1 MRTYDDSF
9 SGQRIYPGKGKLY
22 VRGDSKIFRFQNGKS
37 ESLFLQRK
45 NPRRISWTVLFRRQH
60 RKGITEEAAK
70 KRTRRT
76 VKSQRAIVGASLDV
90 IKEKRSMRPE
100 VRSAARQ
107 QAINPSSD
115 YVRSTCPPF
124 CGLPSTPYKRSHGN
138 KSEGEPQPSGQ
149 DDDRPMSSANSFMNL
164 SGLGAWG
171 RLSRRSTGDNGKC
184 VESEWNLDLFPK
196 PTAPPTRDHWKP
208 DTEAAVCDE
217 PSCLRHFNYWTRR
230 HHCRS
235 KLPARV
241 ILRGVPGD
249 SHFTPSRL
257 PSPFFPLDPVTTTPM
272 VPPPSSH
279 SRPGTFSPVPA
290 QGLQTGLTHSPHPS
304 QAGPLS
310 AGASPSTSSPTTG
323 NNNPLTKIVVAQV
336 YLLLSSINKDKD
348 RAKWELQIDQL
359 NKLLDDHGMEVFS
372 RYFTRLVANN
382 VSRIFPGLNRPPSS
396 PGNHSLLVSEM
407 DKISHDLDQASK
419 IAESIE
425 TANEDIFRDFDLST
439 FMEHFRLDALE
450 KTILALAFKFGSRSD
465 LKTKADAIL
474 STNFPTFVNIISRPN
489 YGDHADLTSSSVAA
503 IVDRYIQGHP
513 PNFNSAAKHELSHKV
528 QSRWSQSDHA
538 PPMEVLAALDL
549 IRVLS
554 ERPPNALALYIQK
567 TGTDF
572 TRDEDTCLGYLQNR
586 PGNIQLTEEQVSVA
600 LTYTTVSITYRH
612 NPAILVAALRRILP
626 PSFSWR
632 DTVAYFD
639 QRDVRV
645 SSKQFLRLYNAL
657 LPVAQANDDHSSPF
671 DIQCLWGG
679 SHWENPETQLSFI
692 CAFASL
698 TPDDLDA
705 STIPGLQPT
714 FTLDDYA
721 QSPPEVRDRAAIA
734 VKHPLVSGPALSAI
748 FQVAL
753 HSLHASQSTEAKR
766 LFQEVVVPNLDI
778 FIVSAF
784 GVPKPWPPM
793 AVDTL
798 ASLFENFLHRR
809 SEFHEFVLDSLWR
822 KDREWVTQRLV
833 DAHAMKPADLPLI
846 FDHVMKH
853 GWLDDLVYL
862 ANGFGLDLASLA
874 HAESQLDLTQ
884 WARNIAERSPTI
896 SPALVQFLLIKAN
909 LEINSQK
916 VMNGQMPQN
925 TSTSLHLK
933 TVLAL
938 LQILEDFL
946 PRGPIPELI
955 MVQRVC
961 ITAYPRLV
969 NYGEG
974 YDDII
979 DANGKTPDANG
990 KSGHGLPQAAVAKM
1004 EEQYKKMYSEESEVK
1019 VVVQR
1024 LEAYKHS
1031 REPLEQDIFACMI
1044 HGLFDEYS
1052 HFAGYPLE
1060 ALATTAVLFGGIISH
1075 KLISELPLKIGLG
1088 MILEAVRDHN
1098 PEENMYKFGLQAL
1111 MQLFSRFREWPGF
1124 CKQLLQIPGL
1134 HGTEAWRKAEEVVRE
1149 DEEEKART
1157 QNGQGS
1163 ANHLPSGDAM
1173 VNGSVE
1179 TSEAHAAP
1187 FTAIN
1192 IDPPKPG
1199 ALFEDPVIEI
1209 QDKIQFGL
1217 NNLTTTSLQTT
1228 FREICE
1234 VMDERHQ
1241 QWFASHLVEERA
1253 KMQPNYHQVY
1263 LDLVKLFQHHGLWSE
1278 VLRQTYISV
1287 ARMLNAESTMQN
1299 STDRTHLKY
1308 LGAWLGLLTLAR
1320 DQPIKHKH
1328 IAFKQL
1334 LIEAHDTKRLVV
1346 VVPFVCKVLI
1356 QASKSSIFR
1365 PPNPWLMDI
1374 IHLLIELYHNA
1385 ELKLNQKF
1393 EIEVLCK
1400 DLNLDHK
1407 SIEPSSELQD
1417 REPID
1422 DVRELSV
1429 PELEQFDTLSLNGLP
1444 GSVAPGLS
1452 PQTLPVSVPEVSAL
1466 LQIPPTNEMVV
1477 NTARLHEMV
1486 RTAVTR
1492 ALHDIIQP
1500 VVDRSVTIAAIS
1512 TQQMIHKDFATEPDE
1527 NRLRTA
1533 AINMVKATAGSL
1545 AQVTS
1550 KEPLRANISNYLRTA
1565 ASELPQGLPE
1575 GTILMCVN
1583 SNLDLACNIIEKQ
1596 AEDRAIPEIEEM
1608 IEGEIEARRRHRLQ
1622 RPNEPYVDPG
1632 LTRWAM
1638 TIPHPFKLA
1647 PSASGLNAE
1656 QMAIYDDFARQP
1668 RGPTQSSATHA
1679 ASASDTTRLI
1689 ANEVLSDQY
1698 NAVPNLP
1705 TPAETPSLQHLGT
1718 QLPYSHMHAGM
1729 PNGRPSAH
1737 PGQLDA
1743 RVIEDKISKLL
1754 EELKHIADNSEET
1767 HFSEVPKPHDIL
1779 DVVDAFTQLIIKT
1792 FQNSDGPAVHA
1803 AEKICNLLFGRYNHC
1818 TLFIEALVHVLE
1830 LILKISSSSGS
1841 NLHDRVQV
1849 SLYNQPA
1856 QNILHI
1862 PLISALLQTDLLDL
1876 HNIDTMTAKALEQR
1890 EKSSLEFFEELLD
1903 ITVFNERP
1911 VALYADYV
1919 HSSLA
1924 AWDWIQEE
1932 PSLEAGQRLKSKLHQ
1947 SGVPK
1952 PQNEDSSEQVDRFDY
1967 VLEEWGRVLSNSNS
1981 TDENLAGFVGQMR
1994 ARGVLNNLDDF
2005 LTFFCRGLDSS
2016 VNHYE
2021 QLIHAGGVSRTE
2033 AFAYVDAL
2041 AKLVEISIKQSA
2053 VNLDGPKEH
2062 PITFLRAV
2070 ISIVSITLNH
2080 HHVNRGERF
2089 NGRIFFRFL
2098 VMLMHTIDDIFV
2110 DKLEPQRKD
2119 ALLRLADALIR
2130 LGPEQYPGFSYS
2142 WLYLIGHRYFLP
2154 SLMALEGRVGW
2165 AKLTEMLQ
2173 SLLRIVSEHMKV
2185 LDVTD
2190 VSKDYFRATVKFMA
2204 TLTHDYPDYV
2214 SANATQLCS
2223 NIAPHLRQ
2231 LRNMV
2236 LNCSPRSDV
2245 GEDPVLQASEAARIP
2260 TPLLALGEA
2269 DMVHVLEQLMQ
2280 TGPSEDAIA
2289 HLTHAVT
2296 RRNGNETVYGH
2307 VRLAV
2312 DPKLI
2317 DDIVEYIGVHAI
2329 SKPRQS
2335 AAVFIPGSADIATLS
2350 LLVHELSPEGR
2361 YYLLSS
2367 IIDRLRYPGPPTEYY
2382 TRVVLD
2388 LFDQDVNDP
2397 EEADIRQQ
2405 IVRIL
2410 LERLAGYWP
2419 QPWGLMTVIIELTK
2433 DQKYKFFEQPFIKA
2447 DREIADQFLAI
2458 ARQPA

>member
-1 MRTYDDSF
+1 
-9 SGQRIYPGKGKLY
+9 
-22 VRGDSKIFRFQNGKS
+22 
-37 ESLFLQRK
+37 
-45 NPRRISWTVLFRRQH
+45 
-60 RKGITEEAAK
+60 
-70 KRTRRT
+70 
-76 VKSQRAIVGASLDV
+76 
-90 IKEKRSMRPE
+90 
-100 VRSAARQ
+100 
-107 QAINPSSD
+107 
-115 YVRSTCPPF
+115 
-124 CGLPSTPYKRSHGN
+124 
-138 KSEGEPQPSGQ
+138 
-149 DDDRPMSSANSFMNL
+149 
-164 SGLGAWG
+164 
-171 RLSRRSTGDNGKC
+171 
-184 VESEWNLDLFPK
+184 
-196 PTAPPTRDHWKP
+196 
-208 DTEAAVCDE
+208 
-217 PSCLRHFNYWTRR
+217 
-230 HHCRS
+230 
-235 KLPARV
+235 
-241 ILRGVPGD
+241 
-249 SHFTPSRL
+249 
-257 PSPFFPLDPVTTTPM
+257 M

-279 SRPGTFSPVPA
+279 SRSGTFSPVPA

-304 QAGPLS
+304 QTGPLS

-323 NNNPLTKIVVAQV
+323 SNNSLTKIVVAQV

-372 RYFTRLVANN
+372 RYFTRLVAGNAAQ
-382 VSRIFPGLNRPPSS
+382 IFPGLNRSAAN
-396 PGNHSLLVSEM
+396 PGNYSLLVGEM

-425 TANEDIFRDFDLST
+425 TANEDIFREFDLST
-439 FMEHFRLDALE
+439 FMEHFKLDALE

-489 YGDHADLTSSSVAA
+489 YGDHSDLSPSFIAA

-528 QSRWSQSDHA
+528 QSRWSHSDHA

-549 IRVLS
+549 IRVLG
-554 ERPPNALALYIQK
+554 EKPPNALALYVRA
-567 TGTDF
+567 TGVDF

-586 PGNIQLTEEQVSVA
+586 PANIQLSEEQVSAA
-600 LTYTTVSITYRH
+600 LTYTTISTTYRH
-612 NPAILVAALRRILP
+612 NPSVLVAALRRVLP
-626 PSFSWR
+626 PTFNWQ
-632 DTVAYFD
+632 DVIAYFD

-645 SSKQFLRLYNAL
+645 SSAQFLRLYNAL
-657 LPVAQANDDHSSPF
+657 LQVAQANDGHSPPF

-721 QSPPEVRDRAAIA
+721 QSPPEVRERASIA

-809 SEFHEFVLDSLWR
+809 SEYHEFVLDSLWR
-822 KDREWVTQRLV
+822 KDSDWVTQRLV

-874 HAESQLDLTQ
+874 HAEGHLDLTQ
-884 WARNIAERSPTI
+884 WARNIAERSPSI
-896 SPALVQFLLIKAN
+896 SSALVQFLLIKAN
-909 LEINSQK
+909 LEIQSQK
-916 VMNGQMPQN
+916 ALNGQIPQN
-925 TSTSLHLK
+925 ASTSLHLK

-938 LQILEDFL
+938 LQILEDSL

-979 DANGKTPDANG
+979 DANGQN
-990 KSGHGLPQAAVAKM
+990 SHGLPQAAVAKM

-1019 VVVQR
+1019 AVVQR

-1031 REPLEQDIFACMI
+1031 REPLEQDIFGCMI

-1088 MILEAVRDHN
+1088 MILEAVRDHR

-1124 CKQLLQIPGL
+1124 CKQLMQIPGL
-1134 HGTEAWRKAEEVVRE
+1134 HGTEAWKKAEEVVRE

-1157 QNGQGS
+1157 QNGNGP
-1163 ANHLPSGDAM
+1163 ANHVGSDTM

-1179 TSEAHAAP
+1179 ASDAHAPP
-1187 FTAIN
+1187 FAAIN
-1192 IDPPKPG
+1192 TDPPNFE
-1199 ALFEDPVIEI
+1199 LVFEDPVMEV

-1234 VMDERHQ
+1234 LMDERHQ
-1241 QWFASHLVEERA
+1241 KWFASHLVEERA

-1263 LDLVKLFQHHGLWSE
+1263 LDLVRLFQHRGLWSE

-1287 ARMLNAESTMQN
+1287 ARMLNAESTMQS

-1320 DQPIKHKH
+1320 DQPIKHKS

-1374 IHLLIELYHNA
+1374 IHLLIELYHTA

-1422 DVRELSV
+1422 DVGELSV
-1429 PELEQFDTLSLNGLP
+1429 PELDQFESLSLNGLP
-1444 GSVAPGLS
+1444 GPVAPGLS
-1452 PQTLPVSVPEVSAL
+1452 PPSLPVSVPEVSSL
-1466 LQIPPTNEMVV
+1466 LSIPPTNEMVV
-1477 NTARLHEMV
+1477 NTARLHDMV
-1486 RTAVTR
+1486 RNAVTK

-1527 NRLRTA
+1527 GKLRTA

-1550 KEPLRANISNYLRTA
+1550 KEPLRANITNYLRAA
-1565 ASELPQGLPE
+1565 ASDLPQGLPE

-1596 AEDRAIPEIEEM
+1596 AEDRAVPEIEEM
-1608 IEGEIEARRRHRLQ
+1608 IEGEIDARRRHRLQ

-1647 PSASGLNAE
+1647 PSTSGLNAE

-1668 RGPTQSSATHA
+1668 RGVTQSSAVHA
-1679 ASASDTTRLI
+1679 ASASDTTRII
-1689 ANEVLSDQY
+1689 ANEVLSEQY
-1698 NAVPNLP
+1698 NAMPNIP
-1705 TPAETPSLQHLGT
+1705 TPVETPSLQHLSA
-1718 QLPYSHMHAGM
+1718 QLPYSHMHAGVT
-1729 PNGRPSAH
+1729 NGRPSAH

-1743 RVIEDKISKLL
+1743 RVIEERISKYL
-1754 EELKHIADNSEET
+1754 EELKITADSSQET
-1767 HFSEVPKPHDIL
+1767 HFSEVPKAHSIL

-1792 FQNSDGPAVHA
+1792 SQNSDGPAVHA
-1803 AEKICNLLFGRYNHC
+1803 AEKICNLLFGRYTHG
-1818 TLFIEALVHVLE
+1818 TLFVEALVHILE
-1830 LILKISSSSGS
+1830 LILKISASSGS
-1841 NLHDRVQV
+1841 NLRDRVQV

-1856 QNILHI
+1856 QNILNI

-1876 HNIDTMTAKALEQR
+1876 HNIDTMTAKVLTQR
-1890 EKSSLEFFEELLD
+1890 EDSSLEFFEQLLD
-1903 ITVFNERP
+1903 LTLFNERP
-1911 VALYADYV
+1911 VALYTDFV
-1919 HSSLA
+1919 HSFIA
-1924 AWDWIQEE
+1924 AWEWINED
-1932 PSLEAGQRLKSKLHQ
+1932 PNLEAGQHLKAKLHK
-1947 SGVPK
+1947 SGLAK
-1952 PQNEDSSEQVDRFDY
+1952 PPIDNTAEQGELFDY
-1967 VLEEWGRVLSNSNS
+1967 ILDEWARALSNSNAS
-1981 TDENLAGFVGQMR
+1981 EKALVGFVRRMR
-1994 ARGVLNNLDDF
+1994 GEGVVNGLDDF
-2005 LTFFCRGLDSS
+2005 LLFLRRGIDTS

-2021 QLIHAGGVSRTE
+2021 QIIHAGGNSKTD

-2041 AKLVEISIKQSA
+2041 VKMLEIFAKDSIDESGLPQNGSVPIFQSVFALVS
-2053 VNLDGPKEH
+2053 V
-2062 PITFLRAV
+2062 V
-2070 ISIVSITLNH
+2070 LNH
-2080 HHVNRGERF
+2080 HHVTRGEQF
-2089 NGRIFFRFL
+2089 NARVFFRLFA
-2098 VMLMHTIDDIFV
+2098 MLMHAIDNVFV
-2110 DKLEPQRKD
+2110 DNLQLYRKD
-2119 ALLRLADALIR
+2119 ALLELAGTLLRLS
-2130 LGPEQYPGFSYS
+2130 PERFPGFSYA
-2142 WLYLIGHRYFLP
+2142 WIYLVGHRQFLP
-2154 SLMALEGRVGW
+2154 NLLGLEGKSGW
-2165 AKLTEMLQ
+2165 APFTMILH
-2173 SLLRIVSEHMKV
+2173 SLLRNVSEHMKV
-2185 LDVTD
+2185 IDIADV
-2190 VSKDYFRATVKFMA
+2190 VKEYYRATIKLMV
-2204 TLTHDYPDYV
+2204 TLTHDYADYV
-2214 SANATQLCS
+2214 SANATQLCGS
-2223 NIAPHLRQ
+2223 IAPHVRQ
-2231 LRNMV
+2231 LRNII
-2236 LNCSPRSDV
+2236 LHCSPRSDT
-2245 GEDPVLQASEAARIP
+2245 GEDAVSQASETDSIILSFSALREAGLIP
-2260 TPLLALGEA
+2260 
-2269 DMVHVLEQLMQ
+2269 VLEQLMQ
-2280 TGPSEDAIA
+2280 VGPTEDAIA
-2289 HLTHAVT
+2289 HLTHAINKRT
-2296 RRNGNETVYGH
+2296 GSETIFGH
-2307 VRLAV
+2307 VPLTV

-2317 DDIVEYIGVHAI
+2317 DDIVEYIGDHAV
-2329 SKPRQS
+2329 SRSRQTGPL
-2335 AAVFIPGSADIATLS
+2335 FIHGSADNATLS
-2350 LLVHELSPEGR
+2350 LLIHELSPEGR
-2361 YYLLSS
+2361 YYLLGS
-2367 IIDRLRYPGPPTEYY
+2367 IIDRLRYPVPITEYF
-2382 TRVVLD
+2382 THVILD
-2388 LFDQDVNDP
+2388 LFGQDMNDP
-2397 EEADIRQQ
+2397 EETDIRQQ

-2419 QPWGLMTVIIELTK
+2419 QPWGLMTVILELTK
-2433 DQKYKFFEQPFIKA
+2433 DQKYMFFDQPFIKA
-2447 DREIADQFLAI
+2447 DRDIAEQFLAI
-2458 ARQPA
+2458 ARQAQ

>member
-1 MRTYDDSF
+1 
-9 SGQRIYPGKGKLY
+9 
-22 VRGDSKIFRFQNGKS
+22 
-37 ESLFLQRK
+37 
-45 NPRRISWTVLFRRQH
+45 
-60 RKGITEEAAK
+60 
-70 KRTRRT
+70 
-76 VKSQRAIVGASLDV
+76 
-90 IKEKRSMRPE
+90 
-100 VRSAARQ
+100 
-107 QAINPSSD
+107 
-115 YVRSTCPPF
+115 
-124 CGLPSTPYKRSHGN
+124 
-138 KSEGEPQPSGQ
+138 
-149 DDDRPMSSANSFMNL
+149 
-164 SGLGAWG
+164 
-171 RLSRRSTGDNGKC
+171 
-184 VESEWNLDLFPK
+184 
-196 PTAPPTRDHWKP
+196 
-208 DTEAAVCDE
+208 
-217 PSCLRHFNYWTRR
+217 
-230 HHCRS
+230 
-235 KLPARV
+235 
-241 ILRGVPGD
+241 
-249 SHFTPSRL
+249 
-257 PSPFFPLDPVTTTPM
+257 M
-272 VPPPSSH
+272 VPPPPSTH
-279 SRPGTFSPVPA
+279 SRSGTFSPVPA
-290 QGLQTGLTHSPHPS
+290 PGLQTGLTHSPHPS
-304 QAGPLS
+304 QTGPLS
-310 AGASPSTSSPTTG
+310 AGVSPSTSSPTTG
-323 NNNPLTKIVVAQV
+323 NSNSLTKIVVAQV

-348 RAKWELQIDQL
+348 RAKWELQVDQL

-372 RYFTRLVANN
+372 RYFTRLVAGNAPQ
-382 VSRIFPGLNRPPSS
+382 IFPGLNRSTTN
-396 PGNHSLLVSEM
+396 PGNYSLLVGEM
-407 DKISHDLDQASK
+407 SKISHSLDQASK

-439 FMEHFRLDALE
+439 FMEHFKLDALE

-489 YGDHADLTSSSVAA
+489 YGDHSDLTPSFIAA

-528 QSRWSQSDHA
+528 QSRWSQSDQA

-549 IRVLS
+549 IRVLG
-554 ERPPNALALYIQK
+554 EKPPNALALYIQR

-572 TRDEDTCLGYLQNR
+572 TRDEETCLSYLQNR
-586 PGNIQLTEEQVSVA
+586 PANIQLSEEQVSAA
-600 LTYTTVSITYRH
+600 LTYTTVSTTYRH
-612 NPAILVAALRRILP
+612 NPSVLVTALRRVLSP
-626 PSFSWR
+626 TFNWQ
-632 DTVAYFD
+632 DVVAYFD

-645 SSKQFLRLYNAL
+645 SSEQFLRLYNAL
-657 LPVAQANDDHSSPF
+657 LPIAQAQDDQSPPF

-692 CAFASL
+692 CAYASL
-698 TPDDLDA
+698 TPDELNA

-714 FTLDDYA
+714 FTLDEYA
-721 QSPPEVRDRAAIA
+721 QSPTEVRERASVA
-734 VKHPLVSGPALSAI
+734 VRHPLVSAPALSAI

-793 AVDTL
+793 AVETL

-809 SEFHEFVLDSLWR
+809 SEYHEFVLDSLWR
-822 KDREWVTQRLV
+822 KDRDWVTQRLV

-846 FDHVMKH
+846 FDHVIKH

-874 HAESQLDLTQ
+874 HAEGQLDLTQ

-909 LEINSQK
+909 LEVQSQK
-916 VMNGQMPQN
+916 SINGQIPQN

-979 DANGKTPDANG
+979 DANGKG
-990 KSGHGLPQAAVAKM
+990 GHGLPQAAVVKM

-1024 LEAYKHS
+1024 LDAYKHS

-1052 HFAGYPLE
+1052 HFSGYPLE

-1088 MILEAVRDHN
+1088 MILEAVRDHR

-1157 QNGQGS
+1157 QNGTG
-1163 ANHLPSGDAM
+1163 APNHLTSDTLM
-1173 VNGSVE
+1173 NGSVE
-1179 TSEAHAAP
+1179 ASDAHAPP
-1187 FTAIN
+1187 FSAIN
-1192 IDPPKPG
+1192 VDPPK
-1199 ALFEDPVIEI
+1199 LNVIFEDPVVEI

-1217 NNLTTTSLQTT
+1217 NNLTTTSLQST
-1228 FREICE
+1228 FKEICE
-1234 VMDERHQ
+1234 IIDERHQ

-1263 LDLVKLFQHHGLWSE
+1263 LDLVRLFQHHGLWSE

-1320 DQPIKHKH
+1320 DQPIKHKN

-1356 QASKSSIFR
+1356 QASKSTIFR

-1407 SIEPSSELQD
+1407 SIEPSNELQD

-1422 DVRELSV
+1422 DVGELSI
-1429 PELEQFDTLSLNGLP
+1429 PEIEQFDSLSLNGLAGP
-1444 GSVAPGLS
+1444 VAPGLS
-1452 PQTLPVSVPEVSAL
+1452 PQTIPVSVPEVSSL
-1466 LQIPPTNEMVV
+1466 LSIPPTNEMVV

-1486 RTAVTR
+1486 RNAVTK

-1527 NRLRTA
+1527 NKLRTA

-1550 KEPLRANISNYLRTA
+1550 KEPLRANITNYLRTSA
-1565 ASELPQGLPE
+1565 NDLPQGLPE

-1608 IEGEIEARRRHRLQ
+1608 IEGELEARRRHRLQ

-1647 PSASGLNAE
+1647 PNIAGLNAE

-1668 RGPTQSSATHA
+1668 RSATQTSGAHVSSASEA
-1679 ASASDTTRLI
+1679 TRII

-1705 TPAETPSLQHLGT
+1705 TPAETPSLPHLSA
-1718 QLPYSHMHAGM
+1718 QLPYSHVHAGM
-1729 PNGRPSAH
+1729 ANGRPSAH
-1737 PGQLDA
+1737 PGQMDA
-1743 RVIEDKISKLL
+1743 RVIEDRVSKLL
-1754 EELKHIADNSEET
+1754 DELKHTADNSSEE
-1767 HFSEVPKPHDIL
+1767 HFSDLPKPHDIL

-1792 FQNSDGPAVHA
+1792 SQNSDGPAVHA
-1803 AEKICNLLFGRYNHC
+1803 AEKICGLLFRRFNHN
-1818 TLFIEALVHVLE
+1818 TLFLETLVHILE
-1830 LILKISSSSGS
+1830 LILKISASSGS

-1849 SLYNQPA
+1849 SFYQQSP
-1856 QNILHI
+1856 QNVLQI

-1876 HNIDTMTAKALEQR
+1876 HNIDRMTAKVLEQR
-1890 EKSSLEFFEELLD
+1890 DDSYLEFFEQLLD
-1903 ITVFNERP
+1903 LTIFNERP
-1911 VALYADYV
+1911 VALYADF
-1919 HSSLA
+1919 A
-1924 AWDWIQEE
+1924 R
-1932 PSLEAGQRLKSKLHQ
+1932 SLEVAWEWILEDPNLEVGQRLKSKFQ
-1947 SGVPK
+1947 RSGLPK
-1952 PQNEDSSEQVDRFDY
+1952 PQTEDSSEQREQFDY
-1967 VLEEWGRVLSNSNS
+1967 VLEEWGKVLLNYNA
-1981 TDENLAGFVGQMR
+1981 TDKALVAFVKQMR
-1994 ARGVLNNLDDF
+1994 GRGIINNKDDF
-2005 LTFFCRGLDSS
+2005 LIFVRRAIDAST
-2016 VNHYE
+2016 NHYE
-2021 QLIHAGGVSRTE
+2021 QVIHTGGTSTE
-2033 AFAYVDAL
+2033 AFGPVDAL
-2041 AKLVEISIKQSA
+2041 VKLVTIFAKDSTVDVE
-2053 VNLDGPKEH
+2053 NPRDGLL
-2062 PITFLRAV
+2062 PILRAV
-2070 ISIVSITLNH
+2070 ISLVAVVLNH
-2080 HHVNRGERF
+2080 HHVTRGERF
-2089 NGRIFFRFL
+2089 NQRVFFRLFA
-2098 VMLMHTIDDIFV
+2098 MLMHAIDTIFV
-2110 DKLEPQRKD
+2110 DNLQSYRKD
-2119 ALLRLADALIR
+2119 ILLELADTL
-2130 LGPEQYPGFSYS
+2130 LHLSPELFPGFSFA
-2142 WLYLIGHRYFLP
+2142 WVYLIGHRQFMP
-2154 SLMALEGRVGW
+2154 SLLSLEERAGW
-2165 AKLTEMLQ
+2165 APYTKILQ
-2173 SLLRIVSEHMKV
+2173 SLLRNVSEHMKV
-2185 LDVTD
+2185 IDIADV
-2190 VSKDYFRATVKFMA
+2190 VKDYYRGAVKLLVLLSHDFADYMA
-2204 TLTHDYPDYV
+2204 
-2214 SANATQLCS
+2214 ANAIQLCS
-2223 NIAPHLRQ
+2223 SIAPHCKQ
-2231 LRNMV
+2231 LRNIV
-2236 LNCSPRSDV
+2236 LNSSPRSDA
-2245 GEDPVLQASEAARIP
+2245 GESSVPQVSLAA
-2260 TPLLALGEA
+2260 ALGGQSFSTLREVG
-2269 DMVHVLEQLMQ
+2269 MVDVLEHLMQ
-2280 TGPSEDAIA
+2280 AGPTEDAIA
-2289 HLTHAVT
+2289 HLTHAIN
-2296 RRNGNETVYGH
+2296 RHGGNETSFGH
-2307 VRLAV
+2307 VRLGV
-2312 DPKLI
+2312 DSRLI
-2317 DDIVEYIGVHAI
+2317 DDIVAYIGNHAV
-2329 SKPRQS
+2329 SRFRQDGS
-2335 AAVFIPGSADIATLS
+2335 LFIPSSNDVATLS
-2350 LLVHELSPEGR
+2350 LLVHELLPEGR
-2361 YYLLSS
+2361 YYLLGS
-2367 IIDRLRYPGPPTEYY
+2367 IVDRLRYPGPITEYF
-2382 TRVVLD
+2382 TLVILD
-2388 LFDQDVNDP
+2388 LFGQDMSDP

-2419 QPWGLMTVIIELTK
+2419 QPWGLMTVIMELTK
-2433 DQKYKFFEQPFIKA
+2433 TNKYMFFDQPFIKA
-2447 DREIADQFLAI
+2447 DREISEQFLAI
-2458 ARQPA
+2458 AGQAQ

>member
-1 MRTYDDSF
+1 
-9 SGQRIYPGKGKLY
+9 
-22 VRGDSKIFRFQNGKS
+22 
-37 ESLFLQRK
+37 
-45 NPRRISWTVLFRRQH
+45 
-60 RKGITEEAAK
+60 
-70 KRTRRT
+70 
-76 VKSQRAIVGASLDV
+76 
-90 IKEKRSMRPE
+90 
-100 VRSAARQ
+100 
-107 QAINPSSD
+107 
-115 YVRSTCPPF
+115 
-124 CGLPSTPYKRSHGN
+124 
-138 KSEGEPQPSGQ
+138 
-149 DDDRPMSSANSFMNL
+149 
-164 SGLGAWG
+164 
-171 RLSRRSTGDNGKC
+171 
-184 VESEWNLDLFPK
+184 
-196 PTAPPTRDHWKP
+196 
-208 DTEAAVCDE
+208 
-217 PSCLRHFNYWTRR
+217 
-230 HHCRS
+230 
-235 KLPARV
+235 
-241 ILRGVPGD
+241 
-249 SHFTPSRL
+249 
-257 PSPFFPLDPVTTTPM
+257 M

-279 SRPGTFSPVPA
+279 SRSGTFSPVPA
-290 QGLQTGLTHSPHPS
+290 QGLQTGLTHSPHPP
-304 QAGPLS
+304 QTGPLS

-323 NNNPLTKIVVAQV
+323 NNNSLTKIVVAQV
-336 YLLLSSINKDKD
+336 YLLLGAINKDKD

-372 RYFTRLVANN
+372 RYFTRLVAGNAHQ
-382 VSRIFPGLNRPPSS
+382 IFPGLNRSTAN
-396 PGNHSLLVSEM
+396 PGNYSLLVGEM
-407 DKISHDLDQASK
+407 NKISHDPDQASK

-439 FMEHFRLDALE
+439 FMEHFKLDALE

-474 STNFPTFVNIISRPN
+474 STNFPTFVNIISRPGL
-489 YGDHADLTSSSVAA
+489 GDHSDLSPSAIAS

-528 QSRWSQSDHA
+528 QTRWSQSDHA

-549 IRVLS
+549 IRVLG
-554 ERPPNALALYIQK
+554 EKPPNALALYIQR
-567 TGTDF
+567 TGIDF
-572 TRDEDTCLGYLQNR
+572 TRDEDTCLNYLQNR
-586 PGNIQLTEEQVSVA
+586 PANIQLSEEQVSAA
-600 LTYTTVSITYRH
+600 LTYTTVSITHHH
-612 NPAILVAALRRILP
+612 NPSVLVAALRRVLP
-626 PSFSWR
+626 STFNWQ
-632 DTVAYFD
+632 DVIAYFD

-645 SSKQFLRLYNAL
+645 SSAQFLRLYNAL
-657 LPVAQANDDHSSPF
+657 LPIVQANEDQSPPF

-679 SHWENPETQLSFI
+679 SHWGNPETQLSFI

-714 FTLDDYA
+714 FTLEDYA
-721 QSPPEVRDRAAIA
+721 QSPPEVRERASIA

-793 AVDTL
+793 AVETL

-809 SEFHEFVLDSLWR
+809 SEHHEFVLDSLWR
-822 KDREWVTQRLV
+822 KDRDWVTQRLV

-874 HAESQLDLTQ
+874 HAEGQLDFTQ
-884 WARNIAERSPTI
+884 WARNIADRSPPI
-896 SPALVQFLLIKAN
+896 SPALVQFLHIKAN
-909 LEINSQK
+909 LETQSQK
-916 VMNGQMPQN
+916 AINGQMPQN
-925 TSTSLHLK
+925 TSISLRLK

-979 DANGKTPDANG
+979 DANGQA
-990 KSGHGLPQAAVAKM
+990 GHGLPQAAVAKM

-1052 HFAGYPLE
+1052 HFAAYPLE

-1088 MILEAVRDHN
+1088 MILEAVRDHR

-1111 MQLFSRFREWPGF
+1111 LQLFSRFREWPGF

-1149 DEEEKART
+1149 DEEGKARSH
-1157 QNGQGS
+1157 NGGGA
-1163 ANHLPSGDAM
+1163 ANHIGNDTM
-1173 VNGSVE
+1173 INGAAE
-1179 TSEAHAAP
+1179 TSDTHVPP

-1192 IDPPKPG
+1192 IAPQRPG
-1199 ALFEDPVIEI
+1199 AIFEDPIVEI

-1217 NNLTTTSLQTT
+1217 NNLTATSLPTT

-1263 LDLVKLFQHHGLWSE
+1263 LDLVKLFQHPDLWSE

-1287 ARMLNAESTMQN
+1287 ARMLNAETTMQ
-1299 STDRTHLKY
+1299 SATDRTHLKY

-1320 DQPIKHKH
+1320 DQPIRHKN

-1356 QASKSSIFR
+1356 QASKSTIFR

-1407 SIEPSSELQD
+1407 SIEPSTELQD

-1422 DVRELSV
+1422 DVGELSV
-1429 PELEQFDTLSLNGLP
+1429 PELEQFDNLALNVLP
-1444 GSVAPGLS
+1444 GAVAPEMS
-1452 PQTLPVSVPEVSAL
+1452 PQSLPVSVPEVSSL
-1466 LQIPPTNEMVV
+1466 LSIPPTNEMVV

-1486 RTAVTR
+1486 RNAVTK

-1512 TQQMIHKDFATEPDE
+1512 TQQMIHKDFSTEPDE
-1527 NRLRTA
+1527 NKLRTA

-1550 KEPLRANISNYLRTA
+1550 KEPLRANITNHLRA
-1565 ASELPQGLPE
+1565 AANDLPQGLPE

-1596 AEDRAIPEIEEM
+1596 AEDRAVPEIEEM
-1608 IEGEIEARRRHRLQ
+1608 IENEIEARRRHRLQ
-1622 RPNEPYVDPG
+1622 RPNEPYVDPS

-1668 RGPTQSSATHA
+1668 RGVSQSSGTHA
-1679 ASASDTTRLI
+1679 SSASDATRII
-1689 ANEVLSDQY
+1689 ANDVLSDQY
-1698 NAVPNLP
+1698 SAVPNLP
-1705 TPAETPSLQHLGT
+1705 ASSETSSLQHLGT
-1718 QLPYSHMHAGM
+1718 QLPYSHMHVGM
-1729 PNGRPSAH
+1729 NNGRPSAH

-1754 EELKHIADNSEET
+1754 EELKLIADNSHET
-1767 HFSEVPKPHDIL
+1767 HFSEVPKPHKIL
-1779 DVVDAFTQLIIKT
+1779 DVVDAFTQFIIKT
-1792 FQNSDGPAVHA
+1792 SQNSDGPAVHA
-1803 AEKICNLLFGRYNHC
+1803 AEKICDLLFSRYNHSI
-1818 TLFIEALVHVLE
+1818 LFLEALVHILE
-1830 LILKISSSSGS
+1830 LILKISASSGS

-1876 HNIDTMTAKALEQR
+1876 HNIDTMTAKVLAQR
-1890 EKSSLEFFEELLD
+1890 EDTSLEFFEQLLD
-1903 ITVFNERP
+1903 LTLFNERP
-1911 VALYADYV
+1911 LALYADFV

-1924 AWDWIQEE
+1924 AWEWILED
-1932 PSLEAGQRLKSKLHQ
+1932 PSLEVGQRLKSKFQ
-1947 SGVPK
+1947 GSGLPR
-1952 PQNEDSSEQVDRFDY
+1952 PQIDAPSEQRERLDY
-1967 VLEEWGRVLSNSNS
+1967 ILDEWGRLLLNANASEKV
-1981 TDENLAGFVGQMR
+1981 LAGFVRQMCS
-1994 ARGVLNNLDDF
+1994 RGIINNLDDF
-2005 LTFFCRGLDSS
+2005 VLLVRRAIDNS
-2016 VNHYE
+2016 VNTYD
-2021 QLIHAGGVSRTE
+2021 QVVHARGSRAE
-2033 AFAYVDAL
+2033 SFASVDAL
-2041 AKLVEISIKQSA
+2041 AKMIEMFAKNSA
-2053 VNLDGPKEH
+2053 ADMEEQRDGPV
-2062 PITFLRAV
+2062 PVFRAV
-2070 ISIVSITLNH
+2070 FAVIAVVLNH
-2080 HHVNRGERF
+2080 HHVTRGEQF
-2089 NGRIFFRFL
+2089 NGRVFFRLFT
-2098 VMLMHTIDDIFV
+2098 MLMHAIDTIFV
-2110 DKLEPQRKD
+2110 EDLQPYRKD
-2119 ALLRLADALIR
+2119 TMLDLAETFLR
-2130 LGPEQYPGFSYS
+2130 LGPERFPGFCYA
-2142 WLYLIGHRYFLP
+2142 WVYLISHRQFLP
-2154 SLMALEGRVGW
+2154 IILSLEGKSGW
-2165 AKLTEMLQ
+2165 AAFTKILQ
-2173 SLLRIVSEHMKV
+2173 SLLRNVSEHMKAIDIA
-2185 LDVTD
+2185 DV
-2190 VSKDYFRATVKFMA
+2190 VKDYYRAAIKLMIL
-2204 TLTHDYPDYV
+2204 LTHDHPDYV
-2214 SANATQLCS
+2214 SANAIQLCGS
-2223 NIAPHLRQ
+2223 IAPHLRQ
-2231 LRNMV
+2231 LRNII
-2236 LNCSPRSDV
+2236 LHCSPRSDA
-2245 GEDPVLQASEAARIP
+2245 GEDAVLQASQEDAFGP
-2260 TPLLALGEA
+2260 SFSALRETGVI
-2269 DMVHVLEQLMQ
+2269 DILEQLVQ
-2280 TGPSEDAIA
+2280 AGPSEDAIA
-2289 HLTHAVT
+2289 HLTHAIYKRST
-2296 RRNGNETVYGH
+2296 DETIYGY
-2307 VRLAV
+2307 VPLTV
-2312 DPKLI
+2312 DPKVV
-2317 DDIVEYIGVHAI
+2317 DIIVAYIGNHAV
-2329 SKPRQS
+2329 SRPRQDGS
-2335 AAVFIPGSADIATLS
+2335 LFLPVSADIATLS
-2350 LLVHELSPEGR
+2350 LLVHELLPEGR

-2367 IIDRLRYPGPPTEYY
+2367 IIDRLTYPGPITEYF
-2382 TRVVLD
+2382 THIILE
-2388 LFDQDVNDP
+2388 LFGQDNNDP
-2397 EEADIRQQ
+2397 EEVDIRQQ

-2419 QPWGLMTVIIELTK
+2419 QPWGLMTVILELTK
-2433 DQKYKFFEQPFIKA
+2433 GQKYMFFDQPFIKA
-2447 DREIADQFLAI
+2447 DRDIAEQFLAI
-2458 ARQPA
+2458 ARQT

>member
-1 MRTYDDSF
+1 
-9 SGQRIYPGKGKLY
+9 
-22 VRGDSKIFRFQNGKS
+22 
-37 ESLFLQRK
+37 
-45 NPRRISWTVLFRRQH
+45 
-60 RKGITEEAAK
+60 
-70 KRTRRT
+70 
-76 VKSQRAIVGASLDV
+76 
-90 IKEKRSMRPE
+90 
-100 VRSAARQ
+100 
-107 QAINPSSD
+107 
-115 YVRSTCPPF
+115 
-124 CGLPSTPYKRSHGN
+124 
-138 KSEGEPQPSGQ
+138 
-149 DDDRPMSSANSFMNL
+149 
-164 SGLGAWG
+164 
-171 RLSRRSTGDNGKC
+171 
-184 VESEWNLDLFPK
+184 
-196 PTAPPTRDHWKP
+196 
-208 DTEAAVCDE
+208 
-217 PSCLRHFNYWTRR
+217 
-230 HHCRS
+230 
-235 KLPARV
+235 
-241 ILRGVPGD
+241 
-249 SHFTPSRL
+249 
-257 PSPFFPLDPVTTTPM
+257 M
-272 VPPPSSH
+272 VPPPFSH
-279 SRPGTFSPVPA
+279 SRSGTFSPVPA

-304 QAGPLS
+304 QTGPLS

-323 NNNPLTKIVVAQV
+323 SNSSLTKIVVAQV

-348 RAKWELQIDQL
+348 RAKFELQIDQL

-372 RYFTRLVANN
+372 RYFTRLVAGNAAQ
-382 VSRIFPGLNRPPSS
+382 IFPGLNRSTAN
-396 PGNHSLLVSEM
+396 PGNYSLLVGEM
-407 DKISHDLDQASK
+407 NKISHDLDQASK

-425 TANEDIFRDFDLST
+425 TANEDIFREFDLST
-439 FMEHFRLDALE
+439 FMEHFKLDALE

-489 YGDHADLTSSSVAA
+489 YGDHSDLSPSFIAA

-528 QSRWSQSDHA
+528 QSRWSHSDHA

-549 IRVLS
+549 IRVLG
-554 ERPPNALALYIQK
+554 EKPPNALALYIRA

-572 TRDEDTCLGYLQNR
+572 TRDEDTCLSYLENR
-586 PGNIQLTEEQVSVA
+586 PPNIQLSEEQVSAA

-612 NPAILVAALRRILP
+612 NPSVLVAALRRILP
-626 PSFSWR
+626 STFNWQ
-632 DTVAYFD
+632 DVIAYFD

-645 SSKQFLRLYNAL
+645 SSAQFLQLYNAL
-657 LPVAQANDDHSSPF
+657 LPLAQANDEHSPSL

-721 QSPPEVRDRAAIA
+721 QSPPEVRERASIA

-809 SEFHEFVLDSLWR
+809 SEYHEFVLDSLWR
-822 KDREWVTQRLV
+822 KDSDWVTQRLV

-874 HAESQLDLTQ
+874 HAEGQLDLTQ
-884 WARNIAERSPTI
+884 WARNIAERSPSI

-909 LEINSQK
+909 LEIQAQK
-916 VMNGQMPQN
+916 ALNGQIPQN

-979 DANGKTPDANG
+979 DVNGQN
-990 KSGHGLPQAAVAKM
+990 GHGLPQAAVAKM

-1031 REPLEQDIFACMI
+1031 REQLEQDIFACMI

-1088 MILEAVRDHN
+1088 MILEAVRDHR

-1134 HGTEAWRKAEEVVRE
+1134 HTTEAWRKAEEVVRE

-1157 QNGQGS
+1157 QNGNGQ
-1163 ANHLPSGDAM
+1163 ANHLGSDAM

-1179 TSEAHAAP
+1179 TSDAHAPP

-1192 IDPPKPG
+1192 VDPPSFEVN
-1199 ALFEDPVIEI
+1199 FEDPVMEI

-1234 VMDERHQ
+1234 IMDERHQ

-1263 LDLVKLFQHHGLWSE
+1263 LDLVKLFQHRGLWSE
-1278 VLRQTYISV
+1278 VLRQTYKSV
-1287 ARMLNAESTMQN
+1287 ARMLNAESTMQS

-1320 DQPIKHKH
+1320 DQPIKHKN

-1374 IHLLIELYHNA
+1374 IHLLIELYHTA

-1417 REPID
+1417 RDPID
-1422 DVRELSV
+1422 DVGELSV
-1429 PELEQFDTLSLNGLP
+1429 PELEQFESLSLNGLP
-1444 GSVAPGLS
+1444 GPVAPGLS
-1452 PQTLPVSVPEVSAL
+1452 PPSLPVSVPEVSSL
-1466 LQIPPTNEMVV
+1466 LSIPPTNEMVV
-1477 NTARLHEMV
+1477 NTARLHDMV
-1486 RTAVTR
+1486 RNAVTK

-1527 NRLRTA
+1527 NKLRTA
-1533 AINMVKATAGSL
+1533 AINMVKVTAGSL

-1550 KEPLRANISNYLRTA
+1550 KEPLRANITNYLRA
-1565 ASELPQGLPE
+1565 AANDLPQGLPE

-1596 AEDRAIPEIEEM
+1596 AEDRAVPEIEEM

-1638 TIPHPFKLA
+1638 TIPHPYKLA
-1647 PSASGLNAE
+1647 PSTSGLNAE

-1668 RGPTQSSATHA
+1668 RGATQGSAHA
-1679 ASASDTTRLI
+1679 ASASDTTRII
-1689 ANEVLSDQY
+1689 ANEVLSEQY

-1705 TPAETPSLQHLGT
+1705 TPAETPSLQHLSA

-1729 PNGRPSAH
+1729 ANGRPSAH
-1737 PGQLDA
+1737 PGQIDSRAL
-1743 RVIEDKISKLL
+1743 EEKISTLL
-1754 EELKHIADNSEET
+1754 EELKHTADASKET
-1767 HFSEVPKPHDIL
+1767 HFSEVPKPHGIL
-1779 DVVDAFTQLIIKT
+1779 DVVDAFTQFIIKT
-1792 FQNSDGPAVHA
+1792 SQNSDGPAVHA
-1803 AEKICNLLFGRYNHC
+1803 AEKICNLLFNRYNHSA
-1818 TLFIEALVHVLE
+1818 LFTEVLVHILE
-1830 LILKISSSSGS
+1830 LILKISASSGS
-1841 NLHDRVQV
+1841 NLRDRVQA
-1849 SLYNQPA
+1849 SLCNQPA

-1862 PLISALLQTDLLDL
+1862 SLISALLQADLLDL
-1876 HNIDTMTAKALEQR
+1876 HNVDKMTAKVLDQR
-1890 EKSSLEFFEELLD
+1890 EDSSLEFFEQLLD
-1903 ITVFNERP
+1903 LTLFNERP
-1911 VALYADYV
+1911 VALYSDFVYSLQAAWEWIHEDPNLEVGQQLKAKLRKSGVVMPQFDDSVEREEFYDYV
-1919 HSSLA
+1919 T
-1924 AWDWIQEE
+1924 
-1932 PSLEAGQRLKSKLHQ
+1932 
-1947 SGVPK
+1947 
-1952 PQNEDSSEQVDRFDY
+1952 
-1967 VLEEWGRVLSNSNS
+1967 EEWGKTLLNSNAS
-1981 TDENLAGFVGQMR
+1981 EKTMVGFIRQMR
-1994 ARGVLNNLDDF
+1994 GEGIIGSQDDF
-2005 LTFFCRGLDSS
+2005 LLLLRRGIDAS

-2021 QLIHAGGVSRTE
+2021 QVVQNGGTNKTE

-2041 AKLVEISIKQSA
+2041 VKMTEIFAKESA
-2053 VNLDGPKEH
+2053 VENGDPRNC
-2062 PITFLRAV
+2062 PISVFRAV
-2070 ISIVSITLNH
+2070 FSLAAIVLNH
-2080 HHVNRGERF
+2080 HHGTRGERF
-2089 NGRIFFRFL
+2089 NGRVFFRLFS
-2098 VMLMHTIDDIFV
+2098 MLMHSIDNVFV
-2110 DKLEPQRKD
+2110 DNLQLDRKP
-2119 ALLRLADALIR
+2119 ALLELADTLVR
-2130 LGPEQYPGFSYS
+2130 LGPEWFPGFSYA
-2142 WLYLIGHRYFLP
+2142 WVYLIGHRQFLP
-2154 SLMALEGRVGW
+2154 NILALDGKSGW
-2165 AKLTEMLQ
+2165 TPFTKILQ
-2173 SLLRIVSEHMKV
+2173 ALLKYVSEHMKV
-2185 LDVTD
+2185 IDISDV
-2190 VSKDYFRATVKFMA
+2190 VKDFYRATIKLMV

-2223 NIAPHLRQ
+2223 SIAIHVRQ
-2231 LRNMV
+2231 LRNIV
-2236 LNCSPRSDV
+2236 LHCSPRSEA
-2245 GEDPVLQASEAARIP
+2245 GEGTVSQESEIISDFLSFSALREAGLIP
-2260 TPLLALGEA
+2260 
-2269 DMVHVLEQLMQ
+2269 VLEQLMQ
-2280 TGPSEDAIA
+2280 AGPTEDAIA
-2289 HLTHAVT
+2289 HLTHAINK
-2296 RRNGNETVYGH
+2296 RNGDETIYGH
-2307 VRLAV
+2307 VRLTV

-2317 DDIVEYIGVHAI
+2317 DDIVEFIGDHAVSRSRQAGPLFVH
-2329 SKPRQS
+2329 
-2335 AAVFIPGSADIATLS
+2335 GSADIATLS

-2367 IIDRLRYPGPPTEYY
+2367 SIDRLRYPIPLTEYF
-2382 TRVVLD
+2382 THVILD
-2388 LFDQDVNDP
+2388 LFGQDINDP

-2419 QPWGLMTVIIELTK
+2419 QPWGLITVILELTK
-2433 DQKYKFFEQPFIKA
+2433 DQKYMFFDQPFIKA
-2447 DREIADQFLAI
+2447 DRDIAEQFLAL
-2458 ARQPA
+2458 ARQAQ